1 MGKQSRRE
9 RRNQERKDRKKKAR
23 IQFVD
28 RPFEGIPFESDLV
41 AMREIIPSASMKVK
55 LTDEYGGK
63 EVTLVTLLPGMG
75 AALRRSDGKILVAVQ
90 TVMSSGDVSLDIAD
104 RTIKALGLE
113 PGETI
118 AQADQP
124 EPGPRLQDILDLE
137 AATELVMHDSYDY
150 WVDPSDAENPDVQAA
165 IQQTADQMVPTAQ
178 VSGVE
183 GAYWCRMQREFVRW
197 VRPEPEDAVLDALA
211 RLQNS
216 RELTFDDARFV
227 GAFRALGLLIP
238 VFELPAGAEADEL
251 EKPLAEFSKKLEKA
265 IANEEPLSPEEKRA
279 RSGIIS
285 RQVTLR

>member
-1 MGKQSRRE
+1 MAKQSRRE
-9 RRNQERKDRKKKAR
+9 RRNKDRKKKVR

-55 LTDEYGGK
+55 LADEHGGRD
-63 EVTLVTLLPGMG
+63 VTLVTLLPGMG
-75 AALRRSDGKILVAVQ
+75 AALRRSDGEILVAVQ

-104 RTIKALGLE
+104 RTLKALELE
-113 PGETI
+113 PGEAI

-124 EPGPRLQDILDLE
+124 EPGPRLQDILDLD
-137 AATELVMHDSYDY
+137 TEIEFQIHESYDY
-150 WVDPSDAENPDVQAA
+150 WVDPADADNPDVRVAME
-165 IQQTADQMVPTAQ
+165 QTAEQMVPTAE
-178 VSGVE
+178 VPGTP
-183 GAYWCRMQREFVRW
+183 GAYWCRMQREFLRW
-197 VRPEPEDAVLDALA
+197 IRPESEDEVLDGLA
-211 RLQNS
+211 RLHHK

-227 GAFRALGLLIP
+227 GAFRAMGLLIP

-251 EKPLAEFSKKLEKA
+251 ERPLAEFSKKLDAA
-265 IANEEPLSPEEKRA
+265 IADDEPLSPDERRT

>member
-9 RRNQERKDRKKKAR
+9 RRNKDRKKKVR

-28 RPFEGIPFESDLV
+28 RPFEGIPFESELV

-55 LTDEYGGK
+55 LTEEYGSE

-75 AALRRSDGKILVAVQ
+75 AALRRSDGELLVAVQ

-104 RTIKALGLE
+104 RTIKALELE
-113 PGETI
+113 PGDAI

-124 EPGPRLQDILDLE
+124 EPGPRLQDILDLD
-137 AATELVMHDSYDY
+137 TDVELQIHESYDY
-150 WVDPSDAENPDVQAA
+150 WVDPADADNPDVRAA
-165 IQQTADQMVPTAQ
+165 MQQPAPQMVPTAE
-178 VSGVE
+178 VPRTD
-183 GAYWCRMQREFVRW
+183 GAYWCRMQREFLRW
-197 VRPEPEDAVLDALA
+197 VRPEPEAAVLDGLA
-211 RLQNS
+211 RLHHK

-227 GAFRALGLLIP
+227 GAFRAMGLLIP

-251 EKPLAEFSKKLEKA
+251 EKPLAEFSKKLDQA
-265 IANEEPLSPEEKRA
+265 IADDEPLSPDERRT

>member
-75 AALRRSDGKILVAVQ
+75 AALRRSDGEILVAVQ

-104 RTIKALGLE
+104 RTIKALDLE

-118 AQADQP
+118 TQADQP

-178 VSGVE
+178 VPGVE

-265 IANEEPLSPEEKRA
+265 IASEEPLSPEEKRA

>member
-9 RRNQERKDRKKKAR
+9 RRNKDRKKKVR

-28 RPFEGIPFESDLV
+28 RPFEGIPFESELV

-55 LTDEYGGK
+55 LTEEYGSE

-75 AALRRSDGKILVAVQ
+75 AALRRSDGELLVAVQ

-104 RTIKALGLE
+104 RTIKALELE
-113 PGETI
+113 PGDAI

-124 EPGPRLQDILDLE
+124 EPGPRLQDILDLD
-137 AATELVMHDSYDY
+137 TDVELQIHESYDY
-150 WVDPSDAENPDVQAA
+150 WVDPADADNPDVRAA
-165 IQQTADQMVPTAQ
+165 MQQTAEQMVPTAE
-178 VSGVE
+178 VPGTD
-183 GAYWCRMQREFVRW
+183 GAYWCRMQREFLRW
-197 VRPEPEDAVLDALA
+197 VRPEPEAAVLDGLA
-211 RLQNS
+211 RLHHR

-227 GAFRALGLLIP
+227 GAFRAMGLLIP

-251 EKPLAEFSKKLEKA
+251 EKPLAEFSKKLDQA
-265 IANEEPLSPEEKRA
+265 IADDEPLSPDERRT